1 MYLKQRL
8 VLKMSDDDDD
18 EKDENFV
25 DEWVLHEKMKL
36 TFTFFL

>member
-8 VLKMSDDDDD
+8 VLKMSDDDD
-18 EKDENFV
+18 EKDESFV

-36 TFTFFL
+36 TFAFFL